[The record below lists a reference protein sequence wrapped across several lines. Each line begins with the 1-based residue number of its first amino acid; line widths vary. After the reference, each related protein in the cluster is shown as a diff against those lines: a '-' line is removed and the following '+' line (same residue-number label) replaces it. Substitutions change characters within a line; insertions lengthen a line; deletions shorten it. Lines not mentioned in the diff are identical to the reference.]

1 LAAGGANVLLG
12 LFASVHFGY
21 VIGPSEI
28 DDNGEPL
35 GKDHILAIALIGS
48 GGGMM
53 LGAIPL
59 WLVGQRRLNKA
70 ERRTTSDRQQTTQ
83 PTVAI
88 GPGGAALRWSF

>member
-1 LAAGGANVLLG
+1 MRLLTEAGIVLH
-12 LFASVHFGY
+12 LFA
-21 VIGPSEI
+21 
-28 DDNGEPL
+28 
-35 GKDHILAIALIGS
+35 AIALVGS

-59 WLVGQRRLNKA
+59 WLVGQRRINKA
-70 ERRTTSDRQQTTQ
+70 ERRTTSDRDQATQ